1 MADKIALYV
10 NDVLVYSQGG
20 TTTNPPPVTPPP
32 PPPPP
37 PPTGN
42 PALDEF
48 DRRAQLGQWAA
59 WKFWDAAAF
68 GGLMARGHTFER
80 ITSQVQWYNHDF
92 VIPGNNAGGVYRYFN
107 RHVGNFVQDVG
118 GSADAYVAAEA
129 AAQGRGVPS
138 PVR

>member
-20 TTTNPPPVTPPP
+20 TTTSPPPVTP

-68 GGLMARGHTFER
+68 GGLMARGHSEAR
-80 ITSQVQWYNHDF
+80 ITQQIQWYNHDF
-92 VIPGNNAGGVYRYFN
+92 VVPGNAAGGVIRYFDRN
-107 RHVGNFVQDVG
+107 IGMFMVDAG
-118 GSADAYVAAEA
+118 GSADAYVLAEA
-129 AAQGRGVPS
+129 TKQGRSVPG